1 MKKRILQTFS
11 AFALTVAT
19 LVTTT
24 IPAYT
29 MELEY
34 VKFNFDKVWNNS
46 GDAQTSY
53 YIGNTNQVLN
63 LKFGS
68 KILDT
73 DDYTVSQA
81 DDYNDYTGTVIKLK
95 ESALKKLPLKYGI
108 NEFTVE
114 VKGNKN
120 TSFIH
125 SIHTL
130 GNNENTIIVPKDDS
144 LEFLSIANIS
154 GCKLSVLWDYWYT
167 MTETDDSYIIKL
179 SDEYLNKYAKSN
191 EYYTYC
197 LENYTFTLDL
207 VKGEMGDVNC
217 DEKIDLEDTKVAL
230 QATLGIIEETT
241 EIKQLGDM
249 DGDGKLSLTD
259 TASVLKTALAIK

>member
-1 MKKRILQTFS
+1 MRKNLFKTITTLTT
-11 AFALTVAT
+11 ALSLACMISTPVLAKD
-19 LVTTT
+19 LKNVS
-24 IPAYT
+24 YD
-29 MELEY
+29 
-34 VKFNFDKVWNNS
+34 FDKAWNNKGNAEVVHYLGS
-46 GDAQTSY
+46 PEDLISIKYGSY
-53 YIGNTNQVLN
+53 ELTDNDYIL
-63 LKFGS
+63 S
-68 KILDT
+68 R
-73 DDYTVSQA
+73 DDY
-81 DDYNDYTGTVIKLK
+81 YGTHITIKQ
-95 ESALKKLPLKYGI
+95 ESLEKLPLKYGI

-144 LEFLSIANIS
+144 IEFLSIANIS
-154 GCKLSVLWDYWYT
+154 GCMLSVLWDYWYT

-217 DEKIDLEDTKVAL
+217 DEKVDLEDTKVAL